1 MLRQLTIENYALIR
15 KLNISFEQ
23 GFSVITGETG
33 AGKSIILGALG
44 LILGERADSGVLLDK
59 NIKCIVEGVFD
70 LKAQNLERLFIENDI
85 DYDDVTII
93 RREVNPAGKSRAF
106 INDTPVNLNQLK
118 TFGDSL
124 VDIHSQ
130 HENLLV
136 KNSQFQMEVVDN
148 LAGNRDLLSKYTLA
162 YKQMQQLAVELE
174 QLKEAERQSRLDEDY
189 YRFLLNELDQAK
201 LEADEHE
208 LLENEL
214 NILSHAE
221 EIKSALY
228 KSYYSLNQSE
238 PNALEKITE
247 SIISIQSF
255 AAFIPE
261 LEELFNRLQS
271 CYVELKDVAGGI
283 DRLENKVTFNP
294 EALEETRQR
303 LDLLFSLEKKHRVNN
318 TTELLAIRDNLSEKL
333 SGITTL
339 SESIEEKQKYLT
351 SVIQQLETIALN
363 LTKKR
368 VSISKDFE
376 NQAVTILQR
385 LGMPDAKFLV
395 KIESRPELG
404 PSGKDHVKFLF
415 NANKGSEP
423 GEISRIA
430 SGGELS
436 RVMLAIKSL
445 VSTKLLL
452 PTIIFDEIDLGISGK
467 VADMAGNIL
476 QELSKGRQVLA
487 ITHLPQIASKGNR
500 HYFVYKHT
508 QNKLTTTDLRLLS
521 DEERVSEIANMMSG
535 ETVSSSA
542 IEAAKE
548 LLSTIRR

>member
-23 GFSVITGETG
+23 GYSVITGETG

-415 NANKGSEP
+415 NANKGKAFCKW
-423 GEISRIA
+423 I
-430 SGGELS
+430 
-436 RVMLAIKSL
+436 
-445 VSTKLLL
+445 
-452 PTIIFDEIDLGISGK
+452 
-467 VADMAGNIL
+467 VANVGL
-476 QELSKGRQVLA
+476 
-487 ITHLPQIASKGNR
+487 
-500 HYFVYKHT
+500 YKT
-508 QNKLTTTDLRLLS
+508 
-521 DEERVSEIANMMSG
+521 
-535 ETVSSSA
+535 
-542 IEAAKE
+542 
-548 LLSTIRR
+548 